1 MLQIKPKNIIEKK
14 STFFYITILK
24 VVYKGRL
31 LIFLWIKCIIISL
44 VLIFKF
50 YKINQKYEKS
60 HVGFEFITYR
70 FLVNTLND
78 SVILLDDFKITVNF
92 DIDSI
97 SQCGH
102 VPYLL
107 KLN

>member
-1 MLQIKPKNIIEKK
+1 MI
-14 STFFYITILK
+14 FK

-44 VLIFKF
+44 ILIFKF
-50 YKINQKYEKS
+50 YKINQKYVLNIFRKKLKT

-97 SQCGH
+97 
-102 VPYLL
+102 
-107 KLN
+107 